1 MKYSCSQ
8 LNDLPDE
15 IILKNL
21 FNVEVLYSLIG
32 INNRF
37 NTIAYDSI
45 FTSRLTLMRDFS
57 DNSTYPLSDPMLD
70 EFCSQILPEIHHKI
84 KWVNLESSYMKRILL
99 ATNYPNISELGF
111 YNINIDKVLSPF
123 TDDNINKT
131 KANCIQLT
139 QKLDI

>member
-37 NTIAYDSI
+37 NTIAHDSI
-45 FTSRLTLMRDFS
+45 FTSRLTLTRDFLN
-57 DNSTYPLSDPMLD
+57 DSTYPLSDSMLD
-70 EFCSQILPEIHHKI
+70 EFCSQILPEIHHKN
-84 KWVNLESSYMKRILL
+84 KWLNLESSYMKWILL

-123 TDDNINKT
+123 TATEDERTD
-131 KANCIQLT
+131 
-139 QKLDI
+139 